1 MKDSGAADSSQSWL
15 QRRYEAQKKK
25 LADAH
30 EEIERLRKQCL
41 RLEVTVEVLQEQLAA
56 KPTDGGY
63 SLKWSWI
70 DKIVFVV
77 KEAGRP
83 LLSSEIIA
91 ALADREEAAIAGK
104 ADRVKYFSA
113 FLNTAL
119 KYGRLVAEK
128 QKGTRG
134 YFYGLPGWG
143 AAAANHAG
151 GAMF

>member
-1 MKDSGAADSSQSWL
+1 MPASNADNGTQSWL
-15 QRRYEAQKKK
+15 QRRFERQKKK
-25 LADAH
+25 LAEA
-30 EEIERLRKQCL
+30 EEEMERLRKHCR

-63 SLKWSWI
+63 NLKWSWI

-91 ALADREEAAIAGK
+91 TLADREEAVIGGK

-119 KYGRLVAEK
+119 KYGRLVAAK

-134 YFYGLPGWG
+134 YFYSLPVEGNN
-143 AAAANHAG
+143 ATSRP
-151 GAMF
+151 